1 MSTASTAALS
11 SVLSA
16 LNSGSSGIDVTSA
29 VASIIAADRA
39 PEQAWESQQT
49 VISNQ
54 EQAIQQLESES
65 SSLTDSLESF
75 GDVTGVLSSLS
86 ASSSNT
92 DVLTASAQ
100 AGAAVGTH
108 SITVSQLATTGS
120 WYSDEQTSAS
130 AALPNGSFTI
140 TVGNTANTFET
151 GSTIDSLQQLSSAIN
166 SAGIGVDANVVA
178 DASGAR
184 LSLVASNSGAAA
196 DLSISDDTGLG
207 FTRAVVGQNASLT
220 VDGAPV
226 TSTSNTV
233 SNVISG
239 LTLSLTGVSA
249 TSGSTS
255 GATPAYTPTVVSLTP
270 DSDSIESAVDTFV
283 NAYNSLVGSLNAEFT
298 YHSSSGSEGILAT
311 DSAARAMQNDVLAA
325 ANISIG
331 TGSSNTLA
339 SLGITTNQD
348 GTLALDTSSLQ
359 NAISNNYQGVVNFFQ
374 GQNGTAGFAATVTQT
389 LSSYTDASQ
398 GAFTVDLQSLN
409 NENQDLTNE
418 INTFELYISS
428 QQTLLTTEYNK
439 ANIALQQLPEQIK
452 QVQALLGEDNSGSSS

>member
-54 EQAIQQLESES
+54 EQAIQQLERES

-75 GDVTGVLSSLS
+75 SDVTGVLSSLS

-130 AALPNGSFTI
+130 AALPGGSFTI
-140 TVGNTANTFET
+140 TVGDTAKTFVT
-151 GSTIDSLQQLSSAIN
+151 GSTIDSLQQLSTAIN
-166 SAGIGVDANVVA
+166 GAGIGVNANVVT
-178 DASGAR
+178 DANGAR
-184 LSLVASNSGAAA
+184 LSLIASNSGAAA

-207 FTRAVVGQNASLT
+207 FTQAVVGQNASLT

-233 SNVISG
+233 SNAISG
-239 LTLSLTGVSA
+239 LTLSLNGVSA
-249 TSGSTS
+249 TSDPTS
-255 GATPAYTPTVVSLTP
+255 GSTPTVVSLTP
-270 DSDSIESAVDTFV
+270 DSDSIESAVNTFV
-283 NAYNSLVGSLNAEFT
+283 SAYNSLVGSLNAEFT
-298 YHSSSGSEGILAT
+298 YDSSSGSEGVLAT

-325 ANISIG
+325 ANITIG
-331 TGSSNTLA
+331 TDSSNSLA

-348 GTLALDTSSLQ
+348 GTLTLNTSSLQ
-359 NAISNNYQGVVNFFQ
+359 NAISSNYQGVVNFFQ

-389 LSSYTDASQ
+389 LSSYTDAAQ
-398 GAFTVDLQSLN
+398 GAFTVDLHSLN

-428 QQTLLTTEYNK
+428 QQALLTTEYNN

-452 QVQALLGEDNSGSSS
+452 QVQALLGENNSGSSS